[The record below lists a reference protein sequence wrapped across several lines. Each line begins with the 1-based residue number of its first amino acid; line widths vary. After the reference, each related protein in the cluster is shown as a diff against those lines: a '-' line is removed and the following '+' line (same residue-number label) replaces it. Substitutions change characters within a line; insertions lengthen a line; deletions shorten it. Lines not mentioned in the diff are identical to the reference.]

1 MSTPRKRDQKG
12 QGTVSTSMELTDRP
26 NLALVRDRG
35 QRQRLEGGGVENLRC
50 EFQLSVCDFLFFFHY
65 WHVRRVEEA
74 RKKKKKKKNTLLG
87 HQSPASC
94 TNSGVRHMSDTNTSP
109 KLACLCNLG
118 HNILVAF
125 LFI

>member
-1 MSTPRKRDQKG
+1 MSFNFQSVIFFSFFTIGMSDMSKKRG
-12 QGTVSTSMELTDRP
+12 
-26 NLALVRDRG
+26 
-35 QRQRLEGGGVENLRC
+35 
-50 EFQLSVCDFLFFFHY
+50 
-65 WHVRRVEEA
+65 
-74 RKKKKKKKNTLLG
+74 KKKKKKKTLLG

-94 TNSGVRHMSDTNTSP
+94 TNSSVRHMSDTNMSP